1 MKKVLSA
8 FLALVMAL
16 SIGTMNVFA
25 ATSIKDDYCPNGK
38 ISTPSA
44 PYVLTS
50 DGKVTVWVAQP
61 PEILELGSEIMMNS
75 GNFYN
80 SNYYIYRM
88 YAYKEVDLSVDG
100 GAWFSTTDKAVNS
113 ELFNYDTSFMTGDI
127 NDVYTIDKLIGIPV
141 IDAQYYTP
149 GDSTNNGILDGKVSG
164 SKNIDYANHEFS
176 FRVRYRLE
184 IEYESGSKETVYSDW
199 SAATSVGKGAASQTQ
214 PTLSSK
220 PATPV
225 INVVESFINPFSGEA
240 TFYVGV
246 DVPDS
251 VYQDELHYITT
262 GTKPGFYTQ
271 TQYKLEDGEWTD
283 AGVGVPE
290 EDKAGSTIDDFFS
303 FIIPGAAD
311 GAKVQVRVRTV
322 EPDGRVS
329 EWSNVAS
336 LEVNEEYVNP
346 NPKKYGSGK
355 VTPAKPEPAIKTM
368 TEGANEAQVDKF
380 IQSLRSEADPKGT
393 KFSFLVARQKKV
405 TNNSITFTWNKAKKA
420 SYYVV
425 YGAKCGKTAYKKI
438 KKIKTNTFTQK
449 KLKKGTYYKYVVA
462 AFDKNGKLLGSCN
475 TLHIATK
482 GGKVCNFKKVTTAAK
497 KNSVTLAKK
506 GKTFKLKAKSVKENS
521 KLTVK
526 THRTIRYESTN
537 KKIATVDKTGKI
549 TAKKKG
555 TCYVYAYAQNGI
567 NAKIKVTVKK

>member
-25 ATSIKDDYCPNGK
+25 AMSIKDDYCTNGK
-38 ISTPSA
+38 VSTPPA
-44 PYVLTS
+44 PYVEAYNNM
-50 DGKVTVWVAQP
+50 VFVWVTQP
-61 PEILELGSEIMMNS
+61 SEILNLGSEIMMNS
-75 GNFYN
+75 GNFYD
-80 SNYYIYRM
+80 SNYNISSIK
-88 YAYKEVDLSVDG
+88 AYKVVDLSVDG
-100 GAWFSTTDKAVNS
+100 GVWFSTTDKAANS
-113 ELFNYDTSFMTGDI
+113 ELFNYDTSFMSGDI
-127 NDVYTIDKLIGIPV
+127 NDVYTIDKLVGIPV
-141 IDAQYYTP
+141 IDAQFYIA
-149 GDSTNNGILDGKVSG
+149 GDSTNNGILNGKISND
-164 SKNIDYANHEFS
+164 KKIDYNNHKFS

-184 IEYESGSKETVYSDW
+184 VEYKSGAKETVYSDW
-199 SAATSVGKGAASQTQ
+199 SGSTSVGKGAVSQTP
-214 PTLSSK
+214 PTLSAK
-220 PATPV
+220 PGAPT
-225 INVVESFINPFSGEA
+225 INVVESYTNSSGA
-240 TFYVGV
+240 QVYVGM
-246 DVPDS
+246 DIPES
-251 VYQDELHYITT
+251 VYKDELYYFIAD
-262 GTKPGFYTQ
+262 KVPNIYTQ
-271 TQYKLEDGEWTD
+271 VQYKLEGEEWTD
-283 AGVGVPE
+283 AGTGVPSADE
-290 EDKAGSTIDDFFS
+290 AGSTIDDF
-303 FIIPGAAD
+303 IPFVILGAAD
-311 GAKVQVRVRTV
+311 GDKVQVRVRTV

-329 EWSNVAS
+329 DWSNAATFV
-336 LEVNEEYVNP
+336 VTNKPYINT
-346 NPKKYGSGK
+346 NPKKYGST
-355 VTPAKPEPAIKTM
+355 TPAKPEPAIKTM
-368 TEGANEAQVDKF
+368 TEGASEAQVDKF
-380 IQSLRSEADPKGT
+380 VQSLKSEADPKGT

-482 GGKVCNFKKVTTAAK
+482 GGKVCNFKKVTTAVK

-506 GKTFKLKAKSVKENS
+506 GKTFKLKAKAVKENS